1 MLYDCHIHTE
11 FSADSELKIK
21 DILKKAEKNNLGI
34 ITTEH
39 LDYNLKTHPQFSE
52 LDIEG
57 YLKEYS
63 KYRG

>member
-21 DILKKAEKNNLGI
+21 DILEKAKKNNLGI

-39 LDYNLKTHPQFSE
+39 LDYNLKTHPQFA
-52 LDIEG
+52 LRFI
-57 YLKEYS
+57 
-63 KYRG
+63 